1 MSFKAKLFWASP
13 KPTKSFMPKVRRQT
27 AERALNIAEAIWTGA
42 VNGTPVNS
50 GELRASWNLSRG
62 KPDLS
67 VVGKING
74 SSANTSPLAAPT
86 MPKLKAGALT
96 SAKFYVTNGK
106 EYGPLVEFG
115 SPTNVPRLMFTQ
127 AIRSVEF

>member
-1 MSFKAKLFWASP
+1 MSFKAKLFWVSP
-13 KPTKSFMPKVRRQT
+13 KPTKSFIPKVRRQ
-27 AERALNIAEAIWTGA
+27 AAQRALDIAEAIWIGVVDRTPA
-42 VNGTPVNS
+42 VS

-74 SSANTSPLAAPT
+74 SPASGSPLASPT

-106 EYGPLVEFG
+106 SYGPLVEFG
-115 SPTNVPRLMFTQ
+115 SPTNIPRLMFTQ
-127 AIRSVEF
+127 AIRSIEF